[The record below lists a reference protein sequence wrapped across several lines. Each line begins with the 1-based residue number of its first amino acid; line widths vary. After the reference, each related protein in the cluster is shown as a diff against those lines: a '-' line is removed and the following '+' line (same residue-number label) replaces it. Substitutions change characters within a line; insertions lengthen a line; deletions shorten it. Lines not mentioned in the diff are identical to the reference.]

1 MAIYR
6 GIEQAEILSS
16 IQNAKVLLE
25 KHSTGAESK
34 KMLARLD
41 AADETGQSSLQ
52 KIAAA
57 QDDKSLADAVR
68 SSGAAGIFSQLHDLM
83 EYHAYADTDGKG
95 GAVFDS
101 IAAWNGMSEM
111 VFAVYTPLNAEMDS
125 WLAASYAGHIDF
137 TPENTQ
143 KISAFLDDLGAE
155 RRSDPEAVK
164 MAKDA
169 ALMFVEQAALGDAK
183 TIRHSFNEMD
193 LHERHLLT
201 LSLKVHSG
209 LFDVRRPAPSALSG
223 YGIHLG
229 ALEDKINLRDP
240 AVEALRLK
248 MEEALMPFYEADE
261 VSRTG
266 LGMITADYKEVG
278 IMFVATR
285 RAAEAVAAALPD
297 QKIIDYSGKRILP
310 PGTPRAPKNDGF
322 KL

>member
-6 GIEQAEILSS
+6 GIEQAEIISS
-16 IQNAKVLLE
+16 IRNATALLE
-25 KHSTGAESK
+25 KHSTGAACK

-41 AADETGQSSLQ
+41 TPDETGQSPLE
-52 KIAAA
+52 KITAA
-57 QDDKSLADAVR
+57 QDDKSLAEAVR
-68 SSGAAGIFSQLHDLM
+68 ASGAAGVFSQLGELL

-101 IAAWNGMSEM
+101 IAAWNGMSAA
-111 VFAVYTPLNAEMDS
+111 VLAVYTPLNAEMDS
-125 WLAASYAGHIDF
+125 WLAASYASHVAF
-137 TPENTQ
+137 TPENTE
-143 KISAFLDDLGAE
+143 KIGTFLDALGAE
-155 RRSDPEAVK
+155 RRSDPQAIK
-164 MAKDA
+164 MAKDG

-183 TIRHSFNEMD
+183 AIRQSFNEMD

-229 ALEDKINLRDP
+229 ALEDNVNLHDP
-240 AVEALRLK
+240 AVEALHQK
-248 MEEALMPFYEADE
+248 MEEALMPFYETDE

-266 LGMITADYKEVG
+266 LGMITADYKQVG
-278 IMFVATR
+278 VMFVATR

-297 QKIIDYSGKRILP
+297 QKIIDHSGKRILP